1 MSLSERLARL
11 PPALRAVVVLLVV
24 FVPLLIVFLATG
36 EPVGDA
42 IVQAVFWAVL
52 AVFAAAVG
60 GRWACDAATKTD
72 PGLRNRGRESAPEGR
87 SGPTAQAPP
96 QGVFPFKL
104 T

>member
-36 EPVGDA
+36 EPIGDA

-60 GRWACDAATKTD
+60 RALGMRRRNENG
-72 PGLRNRGRESAPEGR
+72 PG
-87 SGPTAQAPP
+87 PP
-96 QGVFPFKL
+96 Q
-104 T
+104 